1 MTLAVLLAL
10 GMLTWTF
17 TIVGVIALILAVAT
31 WISAL
36 RNPDLS
42 GAEKA
47 VWLVAVLIFPI
58 FGALVYFT
66 VRRDW

>member
-1 MTLAVLLAL
+1 VLY
-10 GMLTWTF
+10 GIF
-17 TIVGVIALILAVAT
+17 TVVGVIALVLAIAT
-31 WISAL
+31 WVSVL
-36 RNPDLS
+36 RNPDMS

-47 VWLVAVLIFPI
+47 VWIVAVVFFPI